1 MKYIRFLLFP
11 FSLLYGLI
19 LHLRNKCYDYGI
31 LKSYSFSIPVIVVGN
46 LATGGTGKSPMI
58 EFLLNH
64 FKTKHRLGVVSRGYK
79 RQSKGYREVFEDST
93 VGEVGDE
100 PLQIK
105 RKFPDVVVAVS
116 EKRTTGI
123 EKIKNRVEVVLLD
136 DAFQHREVKASQY
149 ILLTTY
155 YDRYSKDFVLP
166 TGNLREFRNGAKR
179 ADIIVVTKCP
189 PDLSRRESEHIKKEL
204 NLRNPQKCY
213 FSTIVY
219 ASEIVNH
226 TAKKSLTEL
235 KQQIFTLVTGIANP
249 DSLVAHLKNL
259 GLTFKHSDFPDHHYF
274 SDDELEKIQQEPL
287 IVTTE
292 KDYMRMAPR
301 LKNPNVYFLPISV
314 KILFDETPDFLQAVN
329 IEKR

>member
-58 EFLLNH
+58 EFLLKH
-64 FKTKHRLGVVSRGYK
+64 FKTYHRLGVVSRGYK
-79 RQSKGYREVFEDST
+79 RQSKGYHEVFEGST

-123 EKIKNRVEVVLLD
+123 EKIKSRVDAVLLD

-189 PDLSRRESEHIKKEL
+189 PDLSRRESEQIKKEL
-204 NLRNPQKCY
+204 NLRNHQKC
-213 FSTIVY
+213 FFASIAY